1 MLLITIVAFILI
13 LSVLVLAHEFGHF
26 ISAKA
31 FGVKVEEFAIFMPPK
46 IYSFKRG
53 ETTYTINAIP
63 FGGYTKMLGEVD
75 PNFPRSLAS
84 KSHAI
89 RFIILASGAIMNV
102 LLPILLFAISFMI
115 PHAQIIEQVQISQVA
130 IDSPA
135 QAAGLEIG
143 DTILKINNN
152 VINNRGDLSYF
163 VELDL
168 GSKVNMLIK
177 KSDQTEKV
185 VTLVPRW
192 KPPAGQGAIGIE
204 MQGVDTKS
212 VTTSMPFWEAFPQG
226 AVHSWQI
233 IVLTKNAFE
242 QSFIAGTVPQF
253 TGPIGVAQLTGE
265 VVQAGITPLLEFAA
279 IISISLGI
287 FNLFPI
293 PGLDGGRI
301 LFVVIEWFRRGKR
314 ISPEKEGLVHTI
326 GFILLIV
333 LLIVISYF
341 DIMRII
347 SGTGIGP

>member
-1 MLLITIVAFILI
+1 MILLTIVAFILI

-26 ISAKA
+26 ITAKA

-46 IYSFKRG
+46 IHSFKRG

-84 KSHAI
+84 KSHAV
-89 RFIILASGAIMNV
+89 RFIILAAGSIMNV
-102 LLPILLFAISFMI
+102 LLPIVLFAISFMI
-115 PHAQIIEQVQISQVA
+115 PHPQIIEQVQISQIAV
-130 IDSPA
+130 DSPA
-135 QAAGLEIG
+135 QAAGLEVG

-152 VINNRGDLSYF
+152 TVNNRGDLSYY
-163 VELDL
+163 VGLDL
-168 GSKVNMLIK
+168 GSKVDMLIK
-177 KSDQTEKV
+177 KSDQTEKI

-204 MQGVDTKS
+204 MQGVDTKTA
-212 VTTSMPFWEAFPQG
+212 TTSKPFWEAFPQG

-265 VVQAGITPLLEFAA
+265 VVQAGITPILEFAA

-314 ISPEKEGLVHTI
+314 ISPAKEGLIHTI
-326 GFILLIV
+326 GFLLLIV

-341 DIMRII
+341 DIMRIVQ
-347 SGTGIGP
+347 GTGIGP